1 MYKVEGFVFQTEEEA
16 RDARREAEGIQYIIA
31 QNNMNDPDI
40 VLKLY
45 NGLIQKDVFSTP
57 VGFAFLRRLRAHL
70 NTIPYIRDEDLLPM
84 PVQKTRS
91 ESKRED
97 TAPRSAEKQVDVA
110 PGSVAKRENTAPR
123 SRTGGI
129 RNGKRR
135 LRGYRIP
142 FWISTFFAVVFAL
155 TLIGMFIITA
165 VSKDNVTILNY
176 ENAVIDKYEAWE
188 KELNEREIE
197 LQEREIELNERELE
211 LQEQEKA
218 LEENE

>member
-16 RDARREAEGIQYIIA
+16 RDARREAEGIKYIIA
-31 QNNMNDPDI
+31 QNNMKDPDI

-45 NGLIQKDVFSTP
+45 NGLIQKEVFSTP

-84 PVQKTRS
+84 PMQKARS
-91 ESKRED
+91 DVKR
-97 TAPRSAEKQVDVA
+97 A
-110 PGSVAKRENTAPR
+110 NTAPR
-123 SRTGGI
+123 SGTKQVDDAPRRVVKREKTASRSRT
-129 RNGKRR
+129 GKRR
-135 LRGYRIP
+135 LRGYRTP
-142 FWISTFFAVVFAL
+142 FWISTFMAVVFGLA
-155 TLIGMFIITA
+155 LIGMFIITA
-165 VSKDNVTILNY
+165 VSKDNVTIFNY

-197 LQEREIELNERELE
+197 LQEREIELNERTLE

>member
-91 ESKRED
+91 EAKRED
-97 TAPRSAEKQVDVA
+97 IAPRSAEKQVDVA
-110 PGSVAKRENTAPR
+110 PKRAEKRETTVQR
-123 SRTGGI
+123 SRTG
-129 RNGKRR
+129 KRR
-135 LRGYRIP
+135 FRGCRIP
-142 FWISTFFAVVFAL
+142 FWISTFMAVVFGLA
-155 TLIGMFIITA
+155 LIGMFIITA

>member
-31 QNNMNDPDI
+31 QNNMNDSDI

-57 VGFAFLRRLRAHL
+57 VGIAFLRRLRAHL
-70 NTIPYIRDEDLLPM
+70 NTIPYIRDEELLPL
-84 PVQKTRS
+84 PVQKARS
-91 ESKRED
+91 EAKRED
-97 TAPRSAEKQVDVA
+97 TRAGNETKQMDAAPRRA
-110 PGSVAKRENTAPR
+110 AKPENTASR
-123 SRTGGI
+123 SRTG
-129 RNGKRR
+129 KRR
-135 LRGYRIP
+135 FRGYRIP
-142 FWISTFFAVVFAL
+142 FWISTFCAVVFAL

-176 ENAVIDKYEAWE
+176 ENAVIDKYEVWE

-197 LQEREIELNERELE
+197 LNAREIELNERELE